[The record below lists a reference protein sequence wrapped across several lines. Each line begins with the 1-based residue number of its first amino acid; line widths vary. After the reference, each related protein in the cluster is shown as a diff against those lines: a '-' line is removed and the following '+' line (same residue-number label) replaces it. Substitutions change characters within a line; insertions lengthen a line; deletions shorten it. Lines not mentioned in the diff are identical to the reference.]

1 LGCPTIYL
9 SATIGIVNKGTYVH
23 NEDPSF
29 VELFNNLL
37 GRYSDCTDKELG
49 LLLNDDI
56 DQFIEFT
63 FCVIVVC
70 LSSVSTKSRNEE
82 INSECYLSA
91 DPFCKEE
98 SD

>member
-1 LGCPTIYL
+1 VKRG
-9 SATIGIVNKGTYVH
+9 AYVH
-23 NEDPSF
+23 NEYTSF

-37 GRYSDCTDKELG
+37 GRYTDRTDEELG

-56 DQFIEFT
+56 DKLIEFT

-82 INSECYLSA
+82 INSECYLSVFTPSSGRGDA
-91 DPFCKEE
+91 HEDQE
-98 SD
+98 S